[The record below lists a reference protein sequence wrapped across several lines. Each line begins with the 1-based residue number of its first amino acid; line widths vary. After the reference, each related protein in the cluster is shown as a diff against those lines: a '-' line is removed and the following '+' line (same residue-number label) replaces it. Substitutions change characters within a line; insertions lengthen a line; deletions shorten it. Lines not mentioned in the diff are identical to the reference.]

1 MMARAWSVLVV
12 DDDFRVAG
20 IHAEIVDAAP
30 GFRVQGS
37 VRTVAEAR
45 AALATNLP
53 DLMLVDVYL
62 PDGDGIELVRSVGV
76 DAFVI
81 SAADEGDTVRRALH
95 AGALGYLV
103 KPFPQQ
109 TLSDRLDRYAR
120 FRHVLSGRRGLRQ
133 ERIDQALSILHGQ
146 PAGAVVARSATEQ
159 LLLDALGE
167 GELSAAEAAEIT
179 GVSRATAQ
187 RRLAAMATQGVVQV
201 RLRYG
206 SSGRPEHLYS
216 KLA

>member
-1 MMARAWSVLVV
+1 MTQAWSVLVV

-20 IHAEIVDAAP
+20 IHAEIVEAAP

-37 VRTVAEAR
+37 VRTVAGAR

-76 DAFVI
+76 DAFII
-81 SAADEGDTVRRALH
+81 SAADEAGTVRRALH
-95 AGALGYLV
+95 AGALDYLV
-103 KPFPQQ
+103 KPFPRQA
-109 TLSDRLDRYAR
+109 LSDRLDRYAR

-146 PAGAVVARSATEQ
+146 STGTVVARSATEQ

-167 GELSAAEAAEIT
+167 AELSAAEAAEIT

-187 RRLAAMATQGVVQV
+187 RRLAAMAAQGVVQV

-216 KLA
+216 KLG

>member
-1 MMARAWSVLVV
+1 MAQTWSVLVV

-45 AALATNLP
+45 AALAMNVP

-81 SAADEGDTVRRALH
+81 SAADEVDTVRRALH
-95 AGALGYLV
+95 AGALDYLV
-103 KPFPQQ
+103 KPFQRQ

-146 PAGAVVARSATEQ
+146 APGAVVARSATEQ

-167 GELSAAEAAEIT
+167 GERSAAEAAEIA

-187 RRLAAMATQGVVQV
+187 RRLAVMATQGVVQV

>member
-1 MMARAWSVLVV
+1 MTQAWSVLVV

-20 IHAEIVDAAP
+20 IHAEIVEAAP

-37 VRTVAEAR
+37 VRTVAGAR

-76 DAFVI
+76 DAFII
-81 SAADEGDTVRRALH
+81 SAADEVGTVRRALH
-95 AGALGYLV
+95 AGALDYLV
-103 KPFPQQ
+103 KPFPRQA
-109 TLSDRLDRYAR
+109 LSDRLDRYAR

-146 PAGAVVARSATEQ
+146 STGTVVARSATEQ

-167 GELSAAEAAEIT
+167 AELSAAEAAEIT

-187 RRLAAMATQGVVQV
+187 RRLAAMAAQGVVQV

-216 KLA
+216 KLG